1 MFRSFSHSLLAAV
14 LLMVGF
20 GASLA
25 RADSSTLERVLEADT
40 LVVGMSGDQP
50 PLNAINREGNFMG
63 LDVDLARS
71 LAKAMRVSLKI
82 QKMPFGDLMEALD
95 EGKVDLVISG
105 MAITPERA
113 VKARFVGP
121 YMLSGKSILTRGDVI
136 DQFASDELA
145 DQSVKLAAL
154 RNSTSATF
162 VREAAPESELVEVD
176 DYASAISMIKA
187 GEVAGLVADMPTCIL
202 AVLRNPDADLVTLDE
217 PLTIEPLGIA
227 VSGGDPH
234 FHDLVDNY
242 LEALERTGLL
252 QALRSKWME
261 NSSWIAALP

>member
-187 GEVAGLVADMPTCIL
+187 GHLAGLVADMPTCIL